1 MSAPVIEKL
10 CFKRTTMR
18 TIALLAITIF
28 GLLACK
34 STEKGFT
41 KQELD
46 FFESQK
52 IISTWGHLTEDELA
66 LAILGTTCYKKYLVL
81 KKYNY
86 KIESVSKNQI
96 IYYQPN
102 NAKVTSNFD
111 TTCPDSVHFGT

>member
-1 MSAPVIEKL
+1 
-10 CFKRTTMR
+10 MR
-18 TIALLAITIF
+18 TIALLAITVF

-52 IISTWGHLTEDELA
+52 IISTWGHLTEDDELA

-86 KIESVSKNQI
+86 KIKEYVENS
-96 IYYQPN
+96 
-102 NAKVTSNFD
+102 
-111 TTCPDSVHFGT
+111 